1 MSKQQEFAEWEFLIG
16 YPLEQAEELL
26 KEENVAF
33 EVIWTKAPKRA
44 SSVQEDAYVIAV
56 SYTHL
61 PLLKAVKCA
70 ILASGVQIHTPWDG
84 R

>member
-33 EVIWTKAPKRA
+33 EVIWTKAPDRA

-56 SYTHL
+56 RSGS
-61 PLLKAVKCA
+61 PLTLVCA
-70 ILASGVQIHTPWDG
+70 APDWIVD
-84 R
+84 